1 MTHKLHSR
9 RKSHSRRHRKSASVI
24 IVPVSRPRK
33 VLNSISSLFHRKS
46 SFGKRHTRKHRSS
59 KMMRSLRKLFRR
71 RGSKSGRK
79 HTRKH
84 TRKHKKSS
92 KKVSRMMR
100 SLRKLFHIK
109 SRK

>member
-9 RKSHSRRHRKSASVI
+9 RKSHSRRHRKTKSVVL
-24 IVPVSRPRK
+24 VPVSRPRK

-59 KMMRSLRKLFRR
+59 KIIRSLQKLFHRKSSRR
-71 RGSKSGRK
+71 
-79 HTRKH
+79 H
-84 TRKHKKSS
+84 TRKHKRSS
-92 KKVSRMMR
+92 KSKRIMR
-100 SLRKLFHIK
+100 SLRKLFHRKKSHK